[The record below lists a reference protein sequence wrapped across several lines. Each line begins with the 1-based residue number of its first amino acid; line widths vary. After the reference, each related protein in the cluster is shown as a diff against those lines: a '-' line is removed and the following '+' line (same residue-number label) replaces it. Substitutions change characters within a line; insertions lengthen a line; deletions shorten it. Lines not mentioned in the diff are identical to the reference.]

1 MVNMQIHGIILL
13 NVGSPEVVRVKATLG
28 RLLTAL
34 PSEKIYSP
42 LHIHIAPELLIPQ
55 DQATHAP
62 CVLRLQSLEILSFT
76 TNLVFT
82 CIQYFFSV
90 ISRRIKSY
98 FSVYWF
104 AFVNHIP
111 DGVLNWGVEC
121 KSVLPVRVG
130 HPKFFPCKQVLKGGV
145 MAGDLRKV
153 SVTESEVACSCH
165 SFNGPTKLI
174 SVHLN
179 VARGEEWHSFSTPVV
194 LLQLLRCCTIEM
206 GLAVWISNVC

>member
-1 MVNMQIHGIILL
+1 MLKHFL
-13 NVGSPEVVRVKATLG
+13 NLRAGWVPEVVGVKATIG
-28 RLLTAL
+28 RPLTAL

-62 CVLRLQSLEILSFT
+62 CVLRLQSLELLSFT
-76 TNLVFT
+76 TNLVLT

-98 FSVYWF
+98 FSVNWL

-179 VARGEEWHSFSTPVV
+179 VARDEEWHSFSTPAV
-194 LLQLLRCCTIEM
+194 LLDLLRCCTIEM

>member
-55 DQATHAP
+55 DQVTHAL
-62 CVLRLQSLEILSFT
+62 CVLRLQSPEILSF
-76 TNLVFT
+76 VF
-82 CIQYFFSV
+82 V
-90 ISRRIKSY
+90 ICLFIH
-98 FSVYWF
+98 
-104 AFVNHIP
+104 AGLNIE
-111 DGVLNWGVEC
+111 GVWIMINWGVEC

-130 HPKFFPCKQVLKGGV
+130 HPKFFPCKRVIKGGV

-153 SVTESEVACSCH
+153 SVTESEV
-165 SFNGPTKLI
+165 T
-174 SVHLN
+174 
-179 VARGEEWHSFSTPVV
+179 
-194 LLQLLRCCTIEM
+194 
-206 GLAVWISNVC
+206 